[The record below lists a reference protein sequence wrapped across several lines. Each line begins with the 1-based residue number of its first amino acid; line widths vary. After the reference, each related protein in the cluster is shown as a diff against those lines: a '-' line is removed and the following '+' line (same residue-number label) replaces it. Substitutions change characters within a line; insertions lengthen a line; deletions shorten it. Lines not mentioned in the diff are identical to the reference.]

1 VQRLRVRFTKE
12 EPLRFLGHLD
22 VVRLWERACRRAR
35 LPLAYTLGF
44 TPHPRLQFASP
55 LALGAT
61 GAAEVL
67 DLYLTAPLA
76 PDDFGAR
83 LGARLPPG
91 CRVVEVQE
99 VPLLAPAAAALL
111 RWAEYQVLAES
122 AARAPGAA
130 PGAGDVEG
138 PAPEP
143 EGVPWRPPEE
153 RLPPPAPPPPLPPAD
168 VIWERVEALLGATS
182 LPRQRQREGQ
192 TFTYDL
198 RPLVLALTFE
208 GVDDLGGPGGI
219 ERVDD
224 LGGPGGTEGLG
235 GARQVAS
242 LRMRLTATP
251 QGQGRPEEVASALGL
266 RATRVHRLRLGLA
279 PPHAEPVSASAPEP
293 IPEGEPGA
301 APEPEPGAEP

>member
-1 VQRLRVRFTKE
+1 MQRLRVRFTKE

-76 PDDFGAR
+76 PEDFGAR
-83 LGARLPPG
+83 IGARLPPG

-111 RWAEYQVLAES
+111 RWAEYEVRAVS
-122 AARAPGAA
+122 AARPPLGQPPPRSTLALLGPS
-130 PGAGDVEG
+130 PLPPPDVEP
-138 PAPEP
+138 PAPAP

-153 RLPPPAPPPPLPPAD
+153 RLPPPRPPPPLPGPDA
-168 VIWERVEALLGATS
+168 IRERVQALLAASG
-182 LPRQRQREGQ
+182 LPRQRQREGK
-192 TFTYDL
+192 TVTYDL
-198 RPLVLALTFE
+198 RPLVLELTFAGIDAE
-208 GVDDLGGPGGI
+208 RGDRRRPAGGSLAHASDGDAPGPGPAGGGG
-219 ERVDD
+219 R
-224 LGGPGGTEGLG
+224 GPRAARHARAPPGPGS
-235 GARQVAS
+235 GA
-242 LRMRLTATP
+242 T
-251 QGQGRPEEVASALGL
+251 
-266 RATRVHRLRLGLA
+266 
-279 PPHAEPVSASAPEP
+279 
-293 IPEGEPGA
+293 
-301 APEPEPGAEP
+301 

>member
-1 VQRLRVRFTKE
+1 MGPQGRAGAPAVQRLRVRFTKE

-76 PDDFGAR
+76 PADFGAR
-83 LGARLPPG
+83 LGARLPSG

-122 AARAPGAA
+122 AAPAPGPA
-130 PGAGDVEG
+130 PGAGP
-138 PAPEP
+138 PAPPAPAP

-168 VIWERVEALLGATS
+168 VIRERVEALLGATS
-182 LPRQRQREGQ
+182 LPRRRQREGQ
-192 TFTYDL
+192 TLTYDL
-198 RPLVLALTFE
+198 RPLVLSLTFE
-208 GVDDLGGPGGI
+208 GIDDIEGI
-219 ERVDD
+219 DD
-224 LGGPGGTEGLG
+224 VEGIDGSAGLDG
-235 GARQVAS
+235 VRQVAS

-279 PPHAEPVSASAPEP
+279 PPHAEAGPAPE
-293 IPEGEPGA
+293 A
-301 APEPEPGAEP
+301 EPGAEPPAEP

>member
-1 VQRLRVRFTKE
+1 MGPQGRAGAPIPTPSRGTRSAPSTRAGAPAAQRLRVRFTKE

-76 PDDFGAR
+76 PDEFGAR

-111 RWAEYQVLAES
+111 RWAEYQVLAE
-122 AARAPGAA
+122 REPGTPPGAA
-130 PGAGDVEG
+130 P

-168 VIWERVEALLGATS
+168 VIRGRVEAFLGATS
-182 LPRQRQREGQ
+182 LPRQRQREGK
-192 TFTYDL
+192 TLTYDL

-208 GVDDLGGPGGI
+208 GIADVGGI
-219 ERVDD
+219 D
-224 LGGPGGTEGLG
+224 
-235 GARQVAS
+235 GARQVAA

-279 PPHAEPVSASAPEP
+279 PPEA
-293 IPEGEPGA
+293 
-301 APEPEPGAEP
+301 EPGAEPGAEP